1 MRLEDKQVAYLHVAS
16 PLGIGVLG
24 SRKSIFGSSEARV
37 RSRPLGRSGRL
48 EDPGKVRGVV
58 WGLSPES
65 GYSTGAMSTEHLG
78 GAQQIQRHMGPL
90 FLAGGNYLVHRRG
103 VLVGK
108 GFCIYDGLCSRKG
121 TCYHVQALQ
130 ALFSVD
136 LNSSRVGFPLQASRH
151 LRGHCL

>member
-16 PLGIGVLG
+16 PPEIDVLG
-24 SRKSIFGSSEARV
+24 SRKSICGSSGARELKTD
-37 RSRPLGRSGRL
+37 PLGRSGMV

-65 GYSTGAMSTEHLG
+65 GYSTGAMGTEHLG

-103 VLVGK
+103 VLVGR
-108 GFCIYDGLCSRKG
+108 GFCIYDGLCSQKG
-121 TCYHVQALQ
+121 TCYTQALRV
-130 ALFSVD
+130 LYSVD
-136 LNSSRVGFPLQASRH
+136 LNSNRVGFP
-151 LRGHCL
+151 